1 MKGLDAVV
9 SFGQVALKLH
19 VIYPKDARWAVH
31 VWSRGL
37 SWSCWQG
44 HGHGVILESIGLGES
59 VMKSVYQVRKA
70 PVKLSPRT
78 KDQVRAHMENNRGV
92 RGKAR

>member
-1 MKGLDAVV
+1 M
-9 SFGQVALKLH
+9 
-19 VIYPKDARWAVH
+19 
-31 VWSRGL
+31 
-37 SWSCWQG
+37 
-44 HGHGVILESIGLGES
+44 ILESIGLGES